1 MKVLVLFYSAY
12 GHIYKMAEAAA
23 EGARSVEGVEAILRQ
38 VPETLAPEI
47 LAKTGA
53 LEAKK
58 AFAHVPEATVRD
70 LEEADG
76 IIFGAPSR
84 FGMMASQMKAFLD
97 STGGLWARGALAG
110 KVGSVISSSGT
121 QHGGNEATIL
131 SFHTVLL
138 HHGMLIAGLS
148 YTFAGQSVMTEI
160 TGNTPY
166 GATTIAGGD
175 GSRSPSANELDGA
188 RYQGHLVADLVH
200 RLNRQ

>member
-1 MKVLVLFYSAY
+1 MQVLVLYYSAY
-12 GHIYKMAEAAA
+12 GHIHAMAEAAA
-23 EGARSVEGVEAILRQ
+23 EGARSVDGVEAILRQ

-47 LAKTGA
+47 LAKTGV
-53 LEAKK
+53 LEARK
-58 AFAHVPEATVRD
+58 AFGHIPTATLQD

-76 IIFGAPSR
+76 IIFGAPTR
-84 FGMMASQMKAFLD
+84 FGMMAAQMKSFLD

-138 HHGMLIAGLS
+138 HHGMLIAGLP
-148 YTFAGQSVMTEI
+148 YTFEGQSLMSGI
-160 TGNTPY
+160 TGNSPY

-175 GSRSPSANELDGA
+175 GSRRPSANELDGA
-188 RYQGHLVADLVH
+188 RYQGRLVADLVS
-200 RLNRQ
+200 RLNR

>member
-1 MKVLVLFYSAY
+1 MQVLVLYYSAY
-12 GHIYKMAEAAA
+12 GHIHAMAEAAA
-23 EGARSVEGVEAILRQ
+23 EGARSVDGVEAILRQ

-47 LAKTGA
+47 LAKTGV
-53 LEAKK
+53 LEARQ
-58 AFAHVPEATVRD
+58 AFGHIPVATIKG

-84 FGMMASQMKAFLD
+84 FGMMASQMKSFLD

-138 HHGMLIAGLS
+138 HHGMLIAGLP
-148 YTFAGQSVMTEI
+148 YTFEGQSLMSGI
-160 TGNTPY
+160 TGNSPY

-175 GSRSPSANELDGA
+175 GSRRPSANELDGA
-188 RYQGHLVADLVH
+188 RYQGRLVADLVS
-200 RLNRQ
+200 RLNR

>member
-1 MKVLVLFYSAY
+1 MQVLVLYYSAY
-12 GHIYKMAEAAA
+12 GHIHAMAEAAA
-23 EGARSVEGVEAILRQ
+23 EGARSVDGVEAILRQ

-47 LAKTGA
+47 LAKTGV
-53 LEAKK
+53 LEARQ
-58 AFAHVPEATVRD
+58 AFGHIPVATIKD

-84 FGMMASQMKAFLD
+84 FGMMASQMKSFLD

-138 HHGMLIAGLS
+138 HHGMLIAGLP
-148 YTFAGQSVMTEI
+148 YTFEGQSLMSGI
-160 TGNTPY
+160 TGNSPY

-175 GSRSPSANELDGA
+175 GSRRPSANELDGA
-188 RYQGHLVADLVH
+188 RYQGRLVAELVS
-200 RLNRQ
+200 RLNR